1 MQNIIIL
8 LIIGLAAGM
17 VSGSLGVGGGV
28 VIVPALIFFYG
39 MTQQEAQG
47 TSLGLL
53 ALPVVI
59 AGAYNYYKGGY
70 INIKFVLILA
80 IAFVVGSYFGSML
93 AVNISGKTLQK
104 IFAGFMILVALKML
118 IK

>member
-8 LIIGLAAGM
+8 LIIGLLAGI

-28 VIVPALIFFYG
+28 VIVPALIYFYG

-53 ALPVVI
+53 ALPVVLL
-59 AGAYNYYKGGY
+59 GAYNYYKEGY

-80 IAFVVGSYFGSML
+80 IAFVVGSYLGS
-93 AVNISGKTLQK
+93 AVAVHLSGKTLQK

-118 IK
+118 FK